1 MPTMSTNAAF
11 QNSSPKRTTEEA
23 DAIRVA
29 LVDDDELFRE
39 ALGMNLQDEGYDVVS
54 FSGGEAALEYFR
66 SDDGVAD
73 IILLDWR
80 MPNLDGIEVLRR
92 LRDEGNEVP
101 VIFLTVLSDQ
111 IYEESALAGGAIDYV
126 EKSRSFSIL
135 LKRMQLITGGQ
146 KGPTAEEAGGATAD
160 TMSFGPLELHLAACR
175 ATWQGR
181 QVDLTLTEFKI
192 VRVMASRAGEDLSY
206 REIYDLARGAG
217 FIAGYG
223 AAGFRANVRAFIK
236 RIRQK
241 FRAEDQKFDMIEN
254 YPGFGYRWKREG
266 E

>member
-1 MPTMSTNAAF
+1 MSTNAAY
-11 QNSSPKRTTEEA
+11 QPSSPKRTTDEA
-23 DAIRVA
+23 DAVRVA
-29 LVDDDELFRE
+29 LIDDDELFRE
-39 ALGMNLQDEGYDVVS
+39 ALGMNLLDEGYDVVS
-54 FSGGEAALEYFR
+54 FDGGEAALAYFQSEGGR
-66 SDDGVAD
+66 AD

-92 LRDEGNEVP
+92 LRDDGIDVP

-146 KGPTAEEAGGATAD
+146 KAQSGEEGAAAGAE
-160 TMSFGPLELHLAACR
+160 TMSFGPLELHLGACR
-175 ATWQGR
+175 ATWRGR

-241 FRAEDQKFDMIEN
+241 FRAEDSKFDMIEN
-254 YPGFGYRWKREG
+254 YPGFGYRWRREG
-266 E
+266 G

>member
-1 MPTMSTNAAF
+1 MSTNVAY
-11 QNSSPKRTTEEA
+11 QISSHKRVNEEA
-23 DAIRVA
+23 SSVRVA

-39 ALGMNLQDEGYDVVS
+39 ALGMNLVDEGYDVVS
-54 FSGGEAALEYFR
+54 FGSGEGALNYFR
-66 SDDGVAD
+66 DDGGTAD
-73 IILLDWR
+73 IVLLDWR

-92 LRDEGNEVP
+92 LRDHGVDVP

-146 KGPTAEEAGGATAD
+146 KSLSADDDTPAEAD
-160 TMSFGPLELHLAACR
+160 TVTFGVLELHLGACR
-175 ATWQGR
+175 ALWNTR
-181 QVDLTLTEFKI
+181 RVDLTLTEFKI
-192 VRVMASRAGEDLSY
+192 VRVMASRAGQDLSY

-223 AAGFRANVRAFIK
+223 VAGYRANVRAFIK

-241 FRAEDQKFDMIEN
+241 FRAEDPDFDQIEN
-254 YPGFGYRWKREG
+254 YPGFGYRWRSG
-266 E
+266 GA

>member
-1 MPTMSTNAAF
+1 MSTNAAS
-11 QNSSPKRTTEEA
+11 QNLSPRRTADEA
-23 DAIRVA
+23 DPVRVA

-39 ALGMNLQDEGYDVVS
+39 ALGLNLQDEGYEVLS
-54 FSGGEAALEYFR
+54 FNGGESALEYFR
-66 SDDGVAD
+66 SGDAAAD

-92 LRDEGNEVP
+92 LRDEGVDVP

-135 LKRMQLITGGQ
+135 LKRIQLITGGQ
-146 KGPTAEEAGGATAD
+146 KGPGGEDAGAAATPE
-160 TMSFGPLELHLAACR
+160 TVSFGPLELHLAACR

-241 FRAEDQKFDMIEN
+241 FRAEDPKFDMIEN
-254 YPGFGYRWKREG
+254 YPGFGYRWRREG